1 MTQGRKSNG
10 QFGKKVKATPLP
22 ARKRKA
28 APKVLD
34 RRGMTIEY
42 MLALAEFSWRLL
54 RRIEALEAKA
64 KTKKYPQDISK

>member
-1 MTQGRKSNG
+1 MTN
-10 QFGKKVKATPLP
+10 GKKVKAAGAASPLP

-28 APKVLD
+28 APKVVANQ
-34 RRGMTIEY
+34 RMTIEY

-64 KTKKYPQDISK
+64 KKKKIL